1 MADEVIVTVNTDA
14 GVTVTVNGVTGKR
27 CKEITAQLE
36 KALGKTTK
44 SKLTAD
50 YYKQKQQRLKI
61 GGR

>member
-1 MADEVIVTVNTDA
+1 MADEVIVTVDTDA
-14 GVTVTVNGVTGKR
+14 GVTVAVNGVKGKR

-36 KALGKTTK
+36 KALGKVTE

-50 YYKQKQQRLKI
+50 YYRQEQQRLKI